1 VKVIHFYVLALNFVR
16 KTIIDILKT
25 YSLINKIYDEKNNS
39 KKGPRILE
47 NNASG
52 VQVGDYE
59 QVIIQNLFKV

>member
-1 VKVIHFYVLALNFVR
+1 MKVIHFYVLALDFVR

>member
-59 QVIIQNLFKV
+59 QVIVQNLFKV

>member
-1 VKVIHFYVLALNFVR
+1 VKVIHFYVLALDFVR

-39 KKGPRILE
+39 KKGPRISE